1 MTVGLDPEE
10 VEKITFTES
19 EESLLKTHLLNGS
32 RTKVVE
38 VLGHSILLR
47 TISVREELEV
57 ISLIKEWEDTRGF
70 SKAFKTAVLAA
81 SIVTIDGEPLYTPF
95 STEEKATLPKKF
107 EKVGK
112 FYPLFV
118 NKIYEGFRE
127 LEEDTD
133 KLLQKLT
140 SGKD

>member
-1 MTVGLDPEE
+1 MTDELTPEE

-32 RTKVVE
+32 RTKTVD

-57 ISLIKEWEDTRGF
+57 ISLIKEWEETRGL

-81 SIVTIDGEPLYTPF
+81 AIVTIDGEPLYTPL
-95 STEEKATLPKKF
+95 STEEKSTLPKKF

-118 NKIYEGFRE
+118 NRIYEGFRE

>member
-1 MTVGLDPEE
+1 MTDELTPEE
-10 VEKITFTES
+10 VEKITFTEG

-32 RTKVVE
+32 RTKTIE

-95 STEEKATLPKKF
+95 STEESSRRSGSSTLSSSTRSTKGSVNSRKTPTNF
-107 EKVGK
+107 SRNSPREKT
-112 FYPLFV
+112 
-118 NKIYEGFRE
+118 RA
-127 LEEDTD
+127 
-133 KLLQKLT
+133 
-140 SGKD
+140 